1 MQTRDKLFDDLSQ
14 LLTNAAGMA
23 QGVRTEMETA
33 MRSWVDRWLADSNLV
48 TREEFEAVREM
59 AVKAREEN
67 AALAARIAA
76 LEAKPAKPSR
86 G

>member
-1 MQTRDKLFDDLSQ
+1 MQTRSKVFDDLSQ

-23 QGVRTEMETA
+23 QGVRDEADTA
-33 MRSWVDRWLADSNLV
+33 MRSFMERWLADSNLV

-59 AVKAREEN
+59 ATRAREEN
-67 AALAARIAA
+67 DALRARIDE
-76 LEAKPAKPSR
+76 LEGKLSK